1 MKKIFYLLCLAL
13 VVLAGCKKTDFEST
27 FEKSPEERM
36 ADAIAL
42 VSNTLTS
49 APNGWIAT
57 LPTSAG
63 GGYGFYMN
71 FDANQKV
78 TMYSDISDAGAAN
91 GAVSTYRV
99 TTGSGAM
106 LAFDTYNFISMLQ
119 DPKSSVLGGVQGSGF
134 SSDVEFTYVRST
146 PDSLIMVGRQF
157 RQPLLMVKA
166 TAAQKAAFLAGDYKT
181 AIDKFKSF
189 FSAIKYPY
197 IEIVSGNATLKAGIA
212 VNVTNNMTA
221 GKRVSFTGVLE
232 DNKTVVGG
240 NSKFA
245 FKLAGADLL
254 GSGLV
259 YNGIKFVK
267 FAWKDD
273 TTLAVYDSTGK
284 EYIVKSSP
292 TPLTP
297 LYLLIGAGY
306 TLVTVPNATT
316 YAGWGADYVTRRATA
331 ASAMLN
337 GGYALR
343 LEQMAYT
350 FNNTTKK
357 LTLTVNMPQN
367 ATLYVGTINYT
378 YTRTDDGIFKFN
390 YVDADGNGA
399 IIVPFMVTLLGQRL
413 NVDNFTVDYLT
424 DPVTG
429 GLFAQFKSVQNP
441 TFTFSGVLQ

>member
-42 VSNTLTS
+42 VSNTLIS
-49 APNGWIAT
+49 APNGWIVT

-71 FDANQKV
+71 FDASQKV
-78 TMYSDISDAGAAN
+78 TMYSDISDAGAAT

-119 DPKSSVLGGVQGSGF
+119 DPKSAVLGGVQGSGF

-166 TAAQKAAFLAGDYKT
+166 TAAQRTAFLAGDYKT

-189 FSAIKYPY
+189 FSATKYPY
-197 IEIVSGNATLKAGIA
+197 IEIISGSATLKAGIA

-232 DNKTVVGG
+232 DNKTVLGG

-245 FKLAGADLL
+245 FTLTGADLL

-259 YNGIKFVK
+259 YNGIKFVR
-267 FAWKDD
+267 FAWKDAS
-273 TTLAVYDSTGK
+273 TLAVYDSAGK

-306 TLVTVPNATT
+306 TMVTVPNATT
-316 YAGWGADYVTRRATA
+316 YAGWGTDYVTRRATA

-350 FNNTTKK
+350 FNSTTKK
-357 LTLTVNMPQN
+357 LTLRVNMPQGT
-367 ATLYVGTINYT
+367 TLYVGQINYT

-399 IIVPFMVTLLGQRL
+399 IIVPFMASLLGQRL
-413 NVDNFTVDYLT
+413 NVDTFTVDYLT

-429 GLFAQFKSVQNP
+429 GLFAQFKSIQNP
-441 TFTFSGVLQ
+441 NFTFSGVLQ